1 MFRRNPGRFTET
13 IALMRPSA
21 PKRDALG
28 GVSAITYTE
37 FLKMRALV
45 TVKSQSKQQIIG
57 DYVTVDT
64 RYFLV
69 RDTRKTCPDLDS
81 TWRLEWGGKA
91 YKINDVL
98 LIDESRPAYVQIT
111 ATAITGGGKL

>member
-1 MFRRNPGRFTET
+1 MFRRNPGRFTEA
-13 IALMRPSA
+13 IKLMEPSA

-28 GVSAITYTE
+28 GVSATTYTE
-37 FLKMRALV
+37 FLKLRALV

-69 RDTRKTCPDLDS
+69 RDTRKACPDLEPGGWNGTEKRTKS
-81 TWRLEWGGKA
+81 TMFC
-91 YKINDVL
+91 
-98 LIDESRPAYVQIT
+98 
-111 ATAITGGGKL
+111 

>member
-13 IALMRPSA
+13 IKLMRPSA

-28 GVSAITYTE
+28 GVSAITYTD
-37 FLKMRALV
+37 FLKLRALV

-64 RYFLV
+64 RYV
-69 RDTRKTCPDLDS
+69 RTWTAPGAWNGAARRIKS
-81 TWRLEWGGKA
+81 T
-91 YKINDVL
+91 
-98 LIDESRPAYVQIT
+98 T
-111 ATAITGGGKL
+111 FC